1 MVSALVQKN
10 REAFAVE
17 DYIVPVSDV
26 ARLLVPKR
34 RKHES
39 EVPLKMSATV

>member
-1 MVSALVQKN
+1 MVSAWVQKN

-17 DYIVPVSDV
+17 DYIVPVSV